1 MTINMKFLVLAII
14 CLFSV
19 DIFGQREHVSSEK
32 IRFTIKDSEYLDSN
46 DGVIIP
52 NITTGFRPFE
62 FYWYW
67 PNGFVT
73 YDTVLTKAI
82 SGKYLLKI
90 EDALCG
96 KFEDTIEVRS
106 VINEYKNSEI
116 FELLGIAP
124 KPFIHD
130 LDIELE
136 VGKEQEVR
144 INLYN
149 NLGREVFERIQ
160 RISEGIQKVNLDLQG
175 IPSGMYII
183 QISNSSSC
191 KLIHK

>member
-1 MTINMKFLVLAII
+1 MKFLVLSII
-14 CLFSV
+14 YLFSF
-19 DIFGQREHVSSEK
+19 DLFGQREHVSSEK

-52 NITTGFRPFE
+52 NITSGYRPFE
-62 FYWYW
+62 FYWFW
-67 PNGFVT
+67 PNGFIT
-73 YDTVLTKAI
+73 NDTVLTNAI

-106 VINEYKNSEI
+106 VLNEYKNSEI

-124 KPFIHD
+124 NPFIEV
-130 LDIELE
+130 LDIEIE

-144 INLYN
+144 ITLYN
-149 NLGREVFERIQ
+149 HLGGEVFERTQ
-160 RISEGIQKVNLDLQG
+160 RISEGIQKVNLYLQS

-191 KLIHK
+191 KLISKIVKQ